1 MQVGTIVSRVALSLA
16 VAGTAVALSGCSS
29 LREAMGGTKAPPD
42 EFAVL
47 TAAPL
52 IVPPD
57 YNLRPPQPGAPAR
70 NQADPSTQARAALYS
85 GSSDAAAAALGPT
98 YSESEKTL
106 LARSG
111 AANVD
116 PSIRQTIAAETRYES
131 TDPALT
137 DRVLSGGGGAA
148 QPAPAPAEPAPP
160 PAASA
165 TTPATAP
172 ATAPADP
179 PPDLATAPATGQ

>member
-1 MQVGTIVSRVALSLA
+1 MQIGTIVSRVALSLA
-16 VAGTAVALSGCSS
+16 VAGTAAALSGCSS
-29 LREAMGGTKAPPD
+29 VREAMGGTKAPPD
-42 EFAVL
+42 EFAIL

-70 NQADPSTQARAALYS
+70 NAADPSNQARAALYS
-85 GSSDAAAAALGPT
+85 GSSEAAAAALGST
-98 YSESEKTL
+98 YSDGEKAL

-116 PSIRQTIAAETRYES
+116 PAIRRTIAAETRYES
-131 TDPALT
+131 SDPTLT
-137 DRVLSGGGGAA
+137 DRVLSNGGGAA
-148 QPAPAPAEPAPP
+148 PAPAPAPAATEPASP

-165 TTPATAP
+165 TTP

>member
-1 MQVGTIVSRVALSLA
+1 MQIGMPSRMVLSRLALSLA
-16 VAGTAVALSGCSS
+16 LAGTAAALSGCSS
-29 LREAMGGTKAPPD
+29 IRDAMGGTKAPPD
-42 EFAVL
+42 EFAIL

-57 YNLRPPQPGAPAR
+57 YNLRPPEPGAPAR
-70 NQADPSTQARAALYS
+70 NQADPATAARSALYT
-85 GSSDAAAAALGPT
+85 GSPEAAAAALGST
-98 YSESEKTL
+98 YSDGEKSL

-111 AANVD
+111 ASNVD
-116 PSIRQTIAAETRYES
+116 PSIRRTIATETRYDS
-131 TDPALT
+131 GDPTLT

-148 QPAPAPAEPAPP
+148 QPAPAPAAPAPA

-172 ATAPADP
+172 ADP
-179 PPDLATAPATGQ
+179 PGDLATAPATSQ